1 MAHNIETMAWA
12 NDEPWHGLGVKVEDS
27 LTPLQML
34 EAAELD
40 WTVSKRP
47 SYTIDSPNWSD
58 DVGLMQAEDTFYSRS

>member
-34 EAAELD
+34 EAAE
-40 WTVSKRP
+40 
-47 SYTIDSPNWSD
+47 
-58 DVGLMQAEDTFYSRS
+58 